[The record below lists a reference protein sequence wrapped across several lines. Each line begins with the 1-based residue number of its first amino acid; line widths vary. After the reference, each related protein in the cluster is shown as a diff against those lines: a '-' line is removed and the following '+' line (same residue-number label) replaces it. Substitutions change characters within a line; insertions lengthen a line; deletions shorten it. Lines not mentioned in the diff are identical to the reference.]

1 MKTRWIAL
9 IPAYEPTE
17 LLCQLLEQAK
27 QAGFELI
34 VVDDGSSP
42 AAKPIFAQASQYAT
56 VLQHEQNRGKGCA
69 LKNGF
74 TYIRNNYPASSIVVT
89 LDADGQHRI
98 TDAQRICRTAEQ
110 HPDALVL
117 GSRMFKENVPLR
129 SLLGNTTTRLVYH
142 ITTGQKVQDTQT
154 GLRACS
160 ARLLDTLLE
169 IPGQRYEY
177 EMNVLLYCSKAGIPI
192 REVEIETIYID
203 DNAGSHFDTVKDSCR
218 IYKEILKFSASS
230 LTSFCLDYGLYS
242 ILSALTSS
250 IVASNILARVVSA
263 SVNYTMNRRLVFK
276 SQSHVVQSAVQYA
289 VLASLILLGNTVVLS
304 LLIHSLGMNRYL
316 AKLLTEILFFCTSWL
331 VQRKIIF
338 RTKKP
343 IEGKG

>member
-1 MKTRWIAL
+1 MKTNWIAL

-17 LLCQLLEQAK
+17 LLCKLLEQAK

-34 VVDDGSSP
+34 IVNDGSSP
-42 AAKPIFAQASQYAT
+42 AARSVFAQAAKYGT
-56 VLQHEQNRGKGCA
+56 VLEHEQNQGKGAA
-69 LKNGF
+69 LKTGF
-74 TYIRNNYPASSIVVT
+74 TYIRNNYPADHIVVT

-98 TDAQRICRTAEQ
+98 SDAQKICCVAQQ
-110 HPDALVL
+110 HTDTLVL
-117 GSRMFKENVPLR
+117 GSRTLKENVPLR
-129 SLLGNTTTRLVYH
+129 SLIGNTTTRLVYH
-142 ITTGQKVQDTQT
+142 ITTGQPVRDTQT

-160 ARLLDTLLE
+160 AKLIPMLLK

-177 EMNVLLYCSKAGIPI
+177 EMNVLLYCSRMGVPI

-203 DNAGSHFDTVKDSCR
+203 DNASSHFDTVKDSCK

-242 ILSALTSS
+242 ILSMLT
-250 IVASNILARVVSA
+250 SNILVSNIGARLVSA

-276 SQSHVVQSAVQYA
+276 SDSHIAQSAIQYA
-289 VLASLILLGNTVVLS
+289 LLAGVILIGNTFVLS
-304 LLIHSLGMNRYL
+304 LLTNQLGINQYI
-316 AKLLTEILFFCTSWL
+316 AKLFTEILFFCMSWL

-338 RTKKP
+338 RIKKP
-343 IEGKG
+343 MKGTK